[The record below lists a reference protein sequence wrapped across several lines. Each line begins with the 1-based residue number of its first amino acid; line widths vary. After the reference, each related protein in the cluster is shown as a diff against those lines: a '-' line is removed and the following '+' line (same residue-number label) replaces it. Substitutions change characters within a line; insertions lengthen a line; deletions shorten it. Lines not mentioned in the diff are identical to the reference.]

1 MATAKQLPSGSWRV
15 QVFAGVEI
23 VNGKKKRVYKSFTGK
38 SKHAAE
44 LAAKR
49 YAVDKE
55 VYRKPEKEEMLFKD
69 AMALYI
75 KNRTN
80 TRSPGTIN
88 KYKSMVEG
96 FEPLNDL
103 PICDIDNS
111 TLMAFVNEISKEKKQ
126 KTVLDYKNLA
136 VSVIREIIP
145 TAVFRVNIGLMED
158 KSDKEILCN
167 MPSEV
172 QLSALIKNAGNDELK
187 TAIYLGAFCMM
198 REGEIAAL
206 KKSDI
211 DGNIITI
218 SKCMKRGLDKKWFV
232 AGTKTKKIRKVI
244 APQFVIDAFM
254 ALPGDS
260 IGLNPHAIGCR
271 YDRLCKTLGY
281 DALSFHGLRKFGASQ
296 WSLENINTAY
306 IQEAGGWSSDNV
318 MKRVYV
324 KTFSDAQKKAFET
337 MNDKYNA
344 IVNG

>member
-15 QVFAGVEI
+15 QIFVGSEM
-23 VNGKKKRVYKSFTGK
+23 VNGKKKNIYKSFTGK
-38 SKHAAE
+38 TKHAAE

-49 YAVDKE
+49 YAVDTE
-55 VYRKPEKEEMLFKD
+55 VYRKPEKQEMLFRD
-69 AMALYI
+69 AMDLYI

-96 FEPLNDL
+96 FALLNDL

-111 TLMAFVNEISKEKKQ
+111 VMMAFVNEISKDKKQ
-126 KTVLDYKNLA
+126 KTVNDYKNLA
-136 VSVIREIIP
+136 VSVIRELIP
-145 TAVFRVNIGLMED
+145 TAVFRVNIGLIEE
-158 KSDKEILCN
+158 KSEEEITSN

-172 QLSALIKNAGNDELK
+172 QLAALIKKAGSAELK
-187 TAIYLGAFCMM
+187 TAIMLGAFCMM

-206 KKSDI
+206 EKSDI

-218 SKCMKRGLDKKWFV
+218 SKGMKRDLNKKWIV
-232 AGTKTKKIRKVI
+232 AGTKTKKIRRVI

-254 ALPGDS
+254 DLPGET

-271 YDRLCKTLGY
+271 YDRLCKALGY

-296 WSLENINTAY
+296 WSLENISSAY
-306 IQEAGGWSSDNV
+306 IQEAGGWASDNV

-324 KTFSDAQKKAFET
+324 KTFSDAQKQAFET
-337 MNDKYNA
+337 MNEKYEN
-344 IVNG
+344 IVNM